1 MSSLAS
7 PKLFKEKGLDILY
20 ANSLGLKEALE
31 FSEKVKARLVFSS
44 TSEVY
49 GNSAALPFKEGDWGS
64 VNPRGERS
72 CYDESKRF
80 GESLIFNFNRT
91 YNSQHG
97 LVRIFNTY
105 GPGMHPDDGRVIINF
120 LKSALLGQS
129 LKIYGD
135 GHQTRS
141 FCYIS
146 DTVAALVRYAESGLT
161 EPVNIGT
168 DTEISVLDLA
178 KAVQKTIQSESASIE
193 FTLAMPDD
201 PRNRRP
207 DISLALEKLAPW
219 KPQVSLTEGI
229 RRTYQWMV
237 EQSL

>member
-1 MSSLAS
+1 LSSLAS

-31 FSEKVKARLVFSS
+31 FSEKVKARLIFSS

-72 CYDESKRF
+72 CYDESKR
-80 GESLIFNFNRT
+80 
-91 YNSQHG
+91 
-97 LVRIFNTY
+97 FNTY